1 MILGLLADAPMT
13 GYDIKK
19 RVQASLSVA
28 THASYGTLY
37 PTLHKL
43 LDEGAVAV
51 QEVEQVN
58 RPSKKVYRLTDV
70 GRRQLR
76 AWLHEPAAADQVR
89 REFLLKLY
97 LAKHLAP
104 EIIRDL
110 IHQRR
115 SEQNARIKA
124 LKAEAAHGGPVT
136 AEAAFERDWVLDYAI
151 VIAQAEI
158 DWLDQLEAKIGAV
171 RAKDGV
177 A

>member
-43 LDEGAVAV
+43 LEEGAVAV

-110 IHQRR
+110 IRQRR
-115 SEQNARIKA
+115 SEQNARINA
-124 LKAEAAHGGPVT
+124 LKAEAAHC
-136 AEAAFERDWVLDYAI
+136 AADATFEKDWVLDYAI